1 MTNAMN
7 SRGTQ
12 YEEVIYPTLTQTQKT
27 ELKNLMT
34 SYFDKNNEVKE
45 ARDKYL
51 FFYKG
56 VTRREAYAKT
66 ATTTEDGAT
75 AVNACLTKGG
85 QYLLNCGLFAQM
97 IWMGRKIED
106 FADHLTKPI
115 TTINSAFTD
124 PSMKGYYFDFLCART
139 AQGVTKADGTKYADN
154 TYVNGAGSK
163 VFLGFDGAASMADEL
178 YRKGYDIPYSEAD
191 VGDILFTRIQ
201 YPTDGTSDEFEA
213 TSFRN
218 ISHAAMVYDKKADGT
233 LEILECTNV
242 YSSALGKAYMT
253 LPDSELK
260 SFPRNAITR
269 GHGLDYKV
277 VMCARHPMA
286 YAGFTDNV
294 PAKFSAYRGKD
305 AL

>member
-1 MTNAMN
+1 MSELINNVPKLSSAQKSAM
-7 SRGTQ
+7 
-12 YEEVIYPTLTQTQKT
+12 KD
-27 ELKNLMT
+27 LMT
-34 SYFDKNNEVKE
+34 DYFAAKDEKNDNGVRLFLYLQKM
-45 ARDKYL
+45 ARE
-51 FFYKG
+51 G
-56 VTRREAYAKT
+56 YAWAGK
-66 ATTTEDGAT
+66 
-75 AVNACLTKGG
+75 
-85 QYLLNCGLFAQM
+85 Q
-97 IWMGRKIED
+97 
-106 FADHLTKPI
+106 TKPI

-124 PSMKGYYFDFLCART
+124 PSMKGYYFDFLCTRT

-178 YRKGYDIPYSEAD
+178 HREGYDIPYSEAD

-201 YPTDGTSDEFEA
+201 YPTDGASDEFEA

-233 LEILECTNV
+233 LEILECTDV

-260 SFPRNAITR
+260 TFPRNAITR

-277 VMCARHPMA
+277 VMCARHPM
-286 YAGFTDNV
+286 YAGFTANV